1 MSRPYTAT
9 GSQEKS
15 RLGAIVIP
23 VTPFEQNCTLLWD
36 RETQEGVAVDPG
48 GEIPKILDA
57 AESHGIALRAI
68 WLTHGHIDHAAGAPA
83 LAKAVGGIP
92 ILGPH
97 PADEYWLQGLP
108 QQATYFGFRPTV
120 AFTPDEWLDETQAVM
135 AGEIPFQVIHLPGHT
150 PGHLV
155 FFQPEYRLALVGD
168 VLFAGSIGRTDFP
181 GGDHQALIQGIQ
193 HKLFPLGDD
202 VLFIPGHGP
211 QSTFGEERA
220 NNPFVRMFTI
230 PKHS

>member
-97 PADEYWLQGLP
+97 SADEYWLQGLA
-108 QQATYFGFRPTV
+108 QQAAYFGFPPTV
-120 AFTPDEWLDETQAVM
+120 AFTPDEWLDETKAVTV
-135 AGEIPFQVIHLPGHT
+135 GEIPFQVIHLPGHT

-155 FFQPEYRLALVGD
+155 FFQPDYRLALVGD

-181 GGDHQALIQGIQ
+181 GGDYQALIQGIQ
-193 HKLFPLGDD
+193 YKLFPLGDD

-220 NNPFVRMFTI
+220 NNPFVRTLTV
-230 PKHS
+230 PNRS